1 MDPEPCCETHLPLEG
16 QVWGLAGISSG
27 SGRGHRG
34 RTLLGALVEAL
45 LQATPAVTSVPS
57 FELLSP
63 CWKALSSLVLLILA
77 CILGNPS
84 PDPWIPVR
92 FILFFEKFYLFLA
105 LLGLHCCLG
114 FSLVA
119 SRGHSLVAVLRHI
132 AVASLLLSTAGSRAH
147 RLQ

>member
-1 MDPEPCCETHLPLEG
+1 MDPEPCCETHLPSEG

-34 RTLLGALVEAL
+34 RTLLGALEAL

-57 FELLSP
+57 CELLGP
-63 CWKALSSLVLLILA
+63 CWKALSSPVLLILA

-84 PDPWIPVR
+84 PDPWVLVR
-92 FILFFEKFYLFLA
+92 FFFLKNFTYLFLA
-105 LLGLHCCLG
+105 LLGLQCCLG